1 MNALDDVPELAA
13 VAIDCA
19 DAWALGRFWQR
30 FLGGELRANGDEV
43 VELHGATVRLD
54 FCRVNDPPA
63 AGKNPVHLDLRV
75 PAERRDA
82 AIERVLGL
90 GATRALDIYDGDEW
104 ATFRDPDGN
113 EFCLVWGAA

>member
-1 MNALDDVPELAA
+1 MDDVPQLAA

-19 DAWALGRFWQR
+19 DPWMLGRFWQE
-30 FLGGELRANGDEV
+30 FLGGELRAGGDDF
-43 VELHGATVRLD
+43 VELHGATVRID
-54 FCRVNDPPA
+54 FCQVPGPRVEC
-63 AGKNPVHLDLRV
+63 KNPVHLDLRV

-82 AIERVLGL
+82 AIERVVSL

-104 ATFRDPDGN
+104 ATFRDPEGN